1 MKITEP
7 PPLLHMMQRLIAE
20 PSVSSVSTEWDQP
33 NVRVIDLLA
42 DWLKDMGFAVRKLP
56 VPDHPGKFNLVASAG
71 SGSDGLVLS
80 GHTDT
85 VPFDESRWRSDPFA
99 LTERDNRL
107 YGLGSTDMKGFFALV
122 LEALRGLDL
131 SKLKHPLVILA
142 TADEES
148 SMSGARALADSGQA
162 LGRHAIIGEP
172 TSLRPIRMHKGIAME
187 CIRVTGRSGHSSNPA
202 LGNNALE
209 GMSLVLK
216 EIMDWRRE
224 LGQRHSHPQFEVAV
238 PTVNLGHIHGGDNPN
253 RICGQCELH
262 IDIRPLPGMDL
273 DELRGEL
280 DRRLAMVLQPT
291 GLSLERES
299 MFGGVPALETPAS
312 AEIVRSAEQLTGHTA
327 EAVAFG
333 TEGPFLQRMGM
344 DTVIL
349 GPGSIDQAHQPDEF
363 LSMDQIQP
371 GIQIIQQLVHR
382 FCMT

>member
-1 MKITEP
+1 
-7 PPLLHMMQRLIAE
+7 MMQRLIAE
-20 PSVSSVSTEWDQP
+20 PSVSSVSAQWDQP

-42 DWLKDMGFAVRKLP
+42 EWLAGMGFRIQKLAVP
-56 VPDHPGKFNLVASAG
+56 NHPGKFNLVASAG
-71 SGSDGLVLS
+71 SGSHGLVLS

-85 VPFDESRWRSDPFA
+85 VPFDESRWRSDPFT

-107 YGLGSTDMKGFFALV
+107 HGLGSTDMKGFFALV
-122 LEALRGLDL
+122 LDALRELDL
-131 SKLKHPLVILA
+131 KKLKHPLVILA

-148 SMSGARALADSGQA
+148 SMSGARALADSGKA
-162 LGRHAIIGEP
+162 LGRHAVIGEP
-172 TSLRPIRMHKGIAME
+172 TGLRPIRMHKGIAME

-209 GMSLVLK
+209 GMSLVLA
-216 EIMDWRRE
+216 EIMAWRRE
-224 LGQRHSHPQFEVAV
+224 LQQRHSNPLFEVAT

-273 DELRGEL
+273 DGLRGEL
-280 DRRLAMVLQPT
+280 DQRLARILAPT
-291 GLSLERES
+291 GLKLERHS
-299 MFGGVPALETPAS
+299 LFGGVPALETPAS
-312 AEIVRSAEQLTGHTA
+312 ADIVRAAEQLTGHPA

-333 TEGPFLQRMGM
+333 TEGPFLQQLGM

-363 LSMDQIQP
+363 MDMNQIQP
-371 GIQIIQQLVHR
+371 GIEIIKQLIQR
-382 FCMT
+382 FCLN